1 MKRDIETKLYQ
12 IRTHRLKQ
20 MPDFIADFIMSK
32 QEKMSLNTQ
41 IAYIKDY
48 TLFFEYLLTL
58 PQFKRYDDITQF
70 KVTDMGIE
78 YISEKDI
85 WHFLDYLTFY
95 KKTFVRKDG
104 KEYTQTFTN
113 TKQGKARKLAS
124 LHTLYEYLGRKYKIH
139 DPTKFVEIEIK
150 KKRQIKDRLDNDE
163 INRFVDIIINDV
175 NIENERKLKFH
186 QRIKYRDLTIL
197 LLLAFTGIRISELVQ
212 LDIND
217 ISIKDEAMVVTRKGG
232 NQEKL
237 YVPEEII
244 PAMKEYI
251 SQRKLVL
258 DVENEYKDALFLSN
272 QKRRIDPK
280 TVRYML
286 KKYAKRANI
295 PITVTPHTLRRT
307 FATKL
312 LEIYGNI
319 ELVAQQLGHSSV
331 ETTRR
336 FYADLTEETK
346 RKAMK
351 SFKYK

>member
-1 MKRDIETKLYQ
+1 MKRDLETKLYQ
-12 IRTHRLKQ
+12 IRTERLKQ

-58 PQFKRYDDITQF
+58 PAFDKYQTIDQFKI
-70 KVTDMGIE
+70 TDMSSE
-78 YISEKDI
+78 YINEKDI
-85 WHFLDYLTFY
+85 WHFLDYLTCY
-95 KKTFVRKDG
+95 KKTFIRKDG

-124 LHTLYEYLGRKYKIH
+124 LHTLYEYLGRKYKIP
-139 DPTKFVEIEIK
+139 DPTKFVEIEVK
-150 KKRQIKDRLDNDE
+150 KKKQIKDRLDNE
-163 INRFVDIIINDV
+163 EVNRFVDIIINDV
-175 NIENERKLKFH
+175 NIENKRRLKFH
-186 QRIKYRDLTIL
+186 QRTKYRDLTML

-212 LDIND
+212 LDISD
-217 ISIKDEAMVVTRKGG
+217 ISIKDEAMVVIRKGG
-232 NQEKL
+232 DQEKL
-237 YVPEEII
+237 FVPEEII
-244 PAMKEYI
+244 PALKEYI
-251 SQRKLVL
+251 QKRKSLI

-272 QKRRIDPK
+272 QKKRIDPK

-286 KKYAKRANI
+286 KKYAKIAKINI
-295 PITVTPHTLRRT
+295 KVTPHTFRRT

-312 LEIYGNI
+312 LEMYGNI

-336 FYADLTEETK
+336 FYADLTEKTK

-351 SFKYK
+351 GFKYE